1 MSDRPLS
8 IGVIG
13 CGRVAT
19 GFHLPALR
27 RLKGVV
33 IGGIADSDPDAL
45 ANAGKRF
52 NIDRQYPDY
61 QTLLRQPEIDVVAI
75 CTPTLLHVDMALAAL
90 DAGKHVLVEKPLA
103 LSTAE
108 ANRLIARAKQTDR
121 QITVGFVLRHHRLI
135 AQARAAVQLG
145 ILGTLEAIHTH
156 WTIPVQFR
164 AGVPDWRKQRATGG
178 GALIDFAVHHIDL
191 WRYLCDTEVQD
202 VSALSHSG
210 RTDDQTVTVSARLA
224 NGVLANTTVS
234 EASTDSHELHLFG
247 HFGVLHLSMYR
258 FDGMHFEPIFSSA
271 SATRHWAAQV
281 GTLFRELPFG
291 FTGRGEGG
299 EYGRAFENEWAHFLH
314 CIRTTS
320 VPLVSLEDGL
330 RATEVLVA
338 AARSA
343 DTHCPVVV
351 KQGSVASSLP
361 AGTSLENAI
370 PAPTKRIPVLSVVV
384 GTPDTFDTPR
394 LLLKFLAAQTIADQI
409 EIVLVAPSAE
419 WLRLDE
425 EALQPFAAYKIIEI
439 GPIQSLATLQAAGVR
454 AASAPL
460 VAFSEDHA
468 FPSPNWAEALV
479 AAHQPGYAAVFP
491 AIRNANPDHPMAWAD
506 ALLCYGAWLGEQQ
519 AGIIQYAPWHHSC
532 YARDALLAYG
542 DRLTSMLEAQT
553 VLQDD
558 LRRQN
563 LVLFLEP
570 HATIRHVH
578 VSRLTAWLPSVYYLG
593 RLYAA
598 YRSKQWSPARRLVYG
613 FGSPLIPVLRF
624 ARSIR
629 LLRGVGVPRTQWLR
643 VAVWLV
649 VGLSASAIGE
659 CMGYLRGE
667 GNSKTRLLPYE
678 FHRWRQTHPADWTRF
693 AASMGLPK

>member
-1 MSDRPLS
+1 MNDRPLS
-8 IGVIG
+8 IGLIG

-33 IGGIADSDPDAL
+33 IGGIADSDPAAL

-52 NIDRQYPDY
+52 NVARQLTDY
-61 QTLLRQPEIDVVAI
+61 RALLDQPEIDVVAI

-121 QITVGFVLRHHRLI
+121 QITVGFALRHHRLI
-135 AQARAAVQLG
+135 TQARAAVQLG
-145 ILGTLEAIHTH
+145 VLGTLEAIHTH

-164 AGVPDWRKQRATGG
+164 AGVPEWRKRRATGG

-202 VSALSHSG
+202 VSVISRSG

-247 HFGVLHLSMYR
+247 HFGALHISAYR
-258 FDGMHFEPIFSSA
+258 FDGLHFEPIFSPA
-271 SATRHWAAQV
+271 SATRHWASQL

-299 EYGRAFENEWAHFLH
+299 EYGRAFENEWSHFLH
-314 CIRTTS
+314 CIRSGTA
-320 VPLVSLEDGL
+320 PLVSLEDGL

-338 AARSA
+338 AAQSA
-343 DTHCPVVV
+343 DTHCPVAVLR
-351 KQGSVASSLP
+351 GSVESPFATAPPEPRPVSP
-361 AGTSLENAI
+361 AKT
-370 PAPTKRIPVLSVVV
+370 PALSVIV

-394 LLLKFLAAQTIADQI
+394 LLLKYLAAQSIADQL
-409 EIVLVAPSAE
+409 EIILVVPSAQ

-425 EALQPFAAYKIIEI
+425 TALESFASYKIVEI
-439 GPIQSLATLQAAGVR
+439 GPIQSLATLQAAGVQ

-468 FPSPNWAEALV
+468 FPSPNWAEALI

-491 AIRNANPDHPMAWAD
+491 SIRNANPDHPMAWAD
-506 ALLCYGAWLGEQQ
+506 AILCYGSWLGEQQ
-519 AGIIQYAPWHHSC
+519 AGTLDYAPWHHTC
-532 YARDALLAYG
+532 YKRDLLLTYG
-542 DRLTSMLEAQT
+542 DQLPSLLEAQT

-563 LVLFLEP
+563 FQLFLEP
-570 HATIRHVH
+570 RAVIRHVH
-578 VSRLTAWLPSVYYLG
+578 ISRLTAWLPSLYHLG
-593 RLYAA
+593 HLYAA
-598 YRSKQWSPARRLVYG
+598 YRSKNWSLARRIVYG
-613 FGSPLIPVLRF
+613 CGSPLIPILRF
-624 ARSIR
+624 ARALR
-629 LLRGVGVPRTQWLR
+629 LLQRVGVPRSQRLR
-643 VAVWLV
+643 VAGWLI
-649 VGLSASAIGE
+649 VGLSASAVGE
-659 CMGYLRGE
+659 CVGYLRGE
-667 GNSKTRLLPYE
+667 GDSKARLLPYE
-678 FHRWRQTHPADWTRF
+678 FHRWRQTHPADWTTF
-693 AASMGLPK
+693 AASLPSRPCK